1 MNEKKKGKLFE
12 WRLLP
17 MDMGRL
23 VLAGLPLL
31 YRFRRYDVD
40 GQRFR
45 RKIEGGHII
54 VANHSSFKDPLL
66 VGSCFWYRRMFFLA
80 AEAVMRNRLVAW
92 LLRGAG
98 CIKIDR
104 NISDIEAIRKS
115 VSVLK
120 AKRCLA
126 MFPQGGISQEEEFSQ
141 IKSGAVLIAL
151 QAGVPILPMYCT
163 RKNIPWY
170 RPTTVVIG
178 EPLDCLSYCK
188 KKMPALHEIEETS
201 AELLKRLE
209 DCRNTY
215 MHLEEKHVKSGKID

>member
-1 MNEKKKGKLFE
+1 MNEEKKAKLFE

-23 VLAGLPLL
+23 VLSCLPIC
-31 YRFRRYDVD
+31 YRFRRYSVD
-40 GQRFR
+40 GQRFHK
-45 RKIEGGHII
+45 KIEGGHIM
-54 VANHSSFKDPLL
+54 VSNHSSFKDPLL

-104 NISDIEAIRKS
+104 NISDIEAIRKA

-120 AKRCLA
+120 EGRCLA
-126 MFPQGGISQEEEFSQ
+126 MFPQGGISREDEFSQ

-151 QAGVPILPMYCT
+151 QAGVPILPLYST

-170 RPTTVVIG
+170 RSTTVVIG
-178 EPLDCLSYCK
+178 EPLDCQSYCK
-188 KKMPALHEIEETS
+188 KKMPALHEIEEAS

-209 DCRNTY
+209 DCRKTY
-215 MHLEEKHVKSGKID
+215 LQLEDRHDKSGKID

>member
-1 MNEKKKGKLFE
+1 MNEKKKAKLFE

-23 VLAGLPLL
+23 ILSSLPFL
-31 YRFRRYDVD
+31 YRFRRYSVD
-40 GQRFR
+40 GQRYQK
-45 RKIEGGHII
+45 KIAGGHIV

-66 VGSCFWYRRMFFLA
+66 VGSCFWYRRTFFLA

-104 NISDIEAIRKS
+104 NISDIEAIRKA
-115 VSVLK
+115 VGVLK
-120 AKRCLA
+120 DQRCLA
-126 MFPQGGISQEEEFSQ
+126 MFPQGGISHEDEFSQ

-151 QAGVPILPMYCT
+151 QAGVPILPMYST

-170 RPTTVVIG
+170 RPTLVVIG
-178 EPLDCLSYCK
+178 EALDCRSYCK
-188 KKMPALHEIEETS
+188 KKMPALHEIEQAS

-209 DCRNTY
+209 DCRKTFIS
-215 MHLEEKHVKSGKID
+215 LEERHDKYGKVD